1 MLIEPNPTIR
11 RYLRR
16 QAQRVLDLSPEERTA
31 RYKAE
36 FDERCAGLEPYPLRV
51 KDEHER
57 EMDRLIQAGEYEA
70 ARQLGRE
77 QLVLIFF
84 AA

>member
-16 QAQRVLDLSPEERTA
+16 QSKRVLDLSPEERRA
-31 RYKAE
+31 RYTAE
-36 FDERCAGLEPYPLRV
+36 FNERTRGVEPYPQRE